1 MTLRD
6 VNRFARRLGA
16 APAAPAGGAHPRGR
30 GRGCGII
37 IGLALLAAP
46 LNAQTLTAVPSQQ
59 PLTLSEV
66 LIDDAPGEIWL
77 RFRFLA
83 PQIARDG
90 GSIDSTAASADMEYI
105 CNSFALPYMSSQNL
119 AAARIVISMMDREV
133 AFGETDPDAT
143 QFFEVY
149 RPEEGRCIWEAF

>member
-1 MTLRD
+1 M
-6 VNRFARRLGA
+6 
-16 APAAPAGGAHPRGR
+16 
-30 GRGCGII
+30 
-37 IGLALLAAP
+37 LAAP

-90 GSIDSTAASADMEYI
+90 GSVDSAAASADMEYI